1 MGEYSEVGSNVNIM
15 VMGVGGGGN
24 NAVNRMIADNVKNVE
39 FVAVNT
45 DKQALNASRA
55 TRKITIGEKLTRGFG
70 AGADPNKGEQAAEE
84 SKETI
89 KSTLKGVDL
98 LFLTAGMGGGTGTGA
113 VPLIASIAKE
123 MGILTIAVVTKPFN
137 FEGQRRMANACKGI
151 DRLRKHVDTLLVIP
165 NERLNKIMTNGT
177 SFAEASRY
185 ADDVLKKGIAGISD
199 LITKQMEINLDF
211 ADINTIMR
219 DKGIAHMGVGEADGD
234 GKMLKAVRQAVSSP
248 LLETNIDG
256 ATGVILCFSGDK
268 NMPLEE
274 IGKATDLV
282 RNAVDAEANIIF
294 GLDIDKEVD
303 EDKVRVILIAT
314 GFKEP
319 VSEEEKIKSE
329 RVSAVK
335 ANESNQASQRPQQ
348 SEVSQPRS
356 RYRFTDADDMRNRYE
371 DDGLDIYF
379 PTDQE
384 RNAPKDT
391 GRLIPN
397 DSDLPPFIRHLQEKK
412 KK

>member
-89 KSTLKGVDL
+89 KATLKGVDL

-165 NERLNKIMTNGT
+165 NERLNKIMTNGA
-177 SFAEASRY
+177 SFAEAFRY

-256 ATGVILCFSGDK
+256 ATGVILCFSGDR

-274 IGKATDLV
+274 IGAATDLV

-294 GLDIDKEVD
+294 GLDIDKEAE

-319 VSEEEKIKSE
+319 AGEEEKIRNE
-329 RVSAVK
+329 RIGVK
-335 ANESNQASQRPQQ
+335 NDTNVTSSRPQQNDAQRPQ
-348 SEVSQPRS
+348 S
-356 RYRFTDADDMRNRYE
+356 RYRFANNNDDVRNRYD

-379 PTDQE
+379 PMDQE
-384 RNAPKDT
+384 KSAPKDT
-391 GRLIPN
+391 GRIIPN
-397 DSDLPPFIRHLQEKK
+397 DNDLPPFIRHLQEKK